1 MSDAAPNPK
10 AAPERNYDW
19 FDENR
24 NPPVK
29 GPLDRFV
36 RRFRVLAH
44 ALAVLVVYALAS
56 VALGV
61 ALWPAL
67 HLGLA
72 VWRASAVLSEP
83 LRLLAM
89 GAAVGAGFFLFAV
102 TLLVVVPVMNF
113 ILPTRIS
120 HFKGG
125 YYTIATLPWFLHN
138 ALFYLVRYTVL
149 PFVTLTPFA
158 PLFLR
163 LMGMKFGKRVFIN
176 TENISDPMLISLGD
190 DVAIGG
196 SVHLFAHYGGGGNLV
211 IASVTIGA
219 GATIGLKATVMG
231 DVQIGPGAVIL
242 PHSVLLPGSRVGA
255 REVWGGVPARPL
267 PSADLD
273 ELKRVIRGLDK
284 ISLPHEP
291 AGRG

>member
-1 MSDAAPNPK
+1 MET
-10 AAPERNYDW
+10 PEREYDW

-36 RRFRVLAH
+36 RRFRVLTH
-44 ALAVLVVYALAS
+44 TLAVLVVYALAS
-56 VALGV
+56 VALGI

-67 HLGLA
+67 QLGLA
-72 VWRASAVLSEP
+72 VWRASAALSEP

-89 GAAVGAGFFLFAV
+89 GGAAGAGFFLFAI
-102 TLLVVVPVMNF
+102 TLLIVVPVMNF
-113 ILPTRIS
+113 ILPTRIGP
-120 HFKGG
+120 FKGG

-149 PFVTLTPFA
+149 PFVTLTPFS

-176 TENISDPMLISLGD
+176 TEQISDPMLISLGD

-211 IASVTIGA
+211 IAPVTIGA

-267 PSADLD
+267 PRADLN
-273 ELKRVIRGLDK
+273 EHKRVIRGLEK
-284 ISLPHEP
+284 SSHAQEP
-291 AGRG
+291 PGLG